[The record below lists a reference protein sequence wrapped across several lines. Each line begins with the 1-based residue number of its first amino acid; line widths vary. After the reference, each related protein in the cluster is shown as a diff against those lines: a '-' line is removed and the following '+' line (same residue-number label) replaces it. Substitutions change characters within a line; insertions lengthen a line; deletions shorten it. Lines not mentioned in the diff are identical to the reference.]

1 MEPNMTTTEIG
12 KYRKILNGNVT
23 ELIVSTRRRDDI
35 VIEQSA
41 EELERSFLAG
51 AREAAMRNLENESAK
66 LREARAALRRINA
79 GTYGICLECEEPI
92 SRKRLAAVPAAALC
106 IRCQETFDC
115 RCGAKNMHST
125 LPMAA

>member
-1 MEPNMTTTEIG
+1 MTTTEISR
-12 KYRKILNGNVT
+12 YRKILNGHVT
-23 ELIVSTRRRDDI
+23 ELIVSTRRRDGI
-35 VIEQSA
+35 AVEQSA

-51 AREAAMRNLENESAK
+51 QREVAMRNLENESAN

-92 SRKRLAAVPAAALC
+92 SARRLAAVPAAALC

-115 RCGAKNMHST
+115 WCGATNIRPA